1 MVSIRLVFGLH
12 LHQPVGNF
20 DHVFE
25 QHVQDVYRPILERL
39 SERGFLPL
47 VLHLSGPLLEWLESH
62 DTRYLDLL
70 GKLVSDRKV
79 ELLLAGYYEPVLA
92 ALPRVDRVEQ
102 IQWMRD
108 AVRRRFGVDAQGLW
122 LTERVWEPE
131 LAADLA
137 DAGVRYALVDDR
149 HFLVSGFASE
159 QLHAPYWTESDG
171 KRVALFPI
179 DERLRY
185 LIPFRPP
192 EETAAYLRELRDAGH
207 RLAVLADDGEKFGGW
222 PGTKEWVYERGWLD
236 RFTATINDL
245 VKNGEVQLSTLRDAL
260 DTVPS
265 GGIAYLPTASYRE
278 MEGWS
283 LPPDAA
289 LRLIRL
295 ERDLGEARLAG
306 PDGALIRGAHWR
318 NFLVKY
324 SESNRMHKKMM
335 ALSLLCRSRR
345 DPPAARRAI
354 GRAQCNDA
362 YWHGVFGG
370 LYLPHLREA
379 IWSNL
384 ALAESELRRGEALGV
399 EVLDLDGDGHDE
411 IWVHS
416 DQFSALL
423 SPRRGGALEEYT
435 IFATGV
441 NYANTLTR
449 RREGY
454 HDTALEHHAETHA
467 GGDEGAPSIHD
478 IEEGLSLEHRPP
490 LDADS
495 RAIFVDRVLPGGL
508 TLEQYA
514 GGDYLPTRSWAKSA
528 GGFTI
533 DRQHDSVEIVYS
545 CASPGAER
553 TLEKRFEFA
562 ADGKLRVSY
571 LWDASIGA
579 PDDLFAPELS
589 LFAPLDLRSEPEA
602 EIWTFPIETVAK
614 SERGFDRTRQGD
626 SVTLRWP
633 VRLGE
638 ASVEVAPAES
648 SRGNAAL
655 TESLRGRQAA
665 EAAPQGK
672 N

>member
-1 MVSIRLVFGLH
+1 MAPLRFVFGLH

-25 QHVQDVYRPILERL
+25 QHVQDVYRPIVERL
-39 SERGFLPL
+39 SERDFVPL
-47 VLHLSGPLLEWLESH
+47 VLHLSGPLLEWLEQH
-62 DTRYLDLL
+62 DSSYLDLL
-70 GKLVSDRKV
+70 GRLVADGKI
-79 ELLLAGYYEPVLA
+79 ELLLAGFYEPVLA
-92 ALPRVDRVEQ
+92 SIPRADRVEQ

-108 AVRRRFGVDAQGLW
+108 AVRNRFGVDARGLW

-149 HFLVSGFASE
+149 HFLVTGFNSN
-159 QLHAPYWTESDG
+159 QLHTPYWTESDG

-192 EETAAYLRELRDAGH
+192 EETAAYLRELRSAGH
-207 RLAVLADDGEKFGGW
+207 QLAVLADDGEKFGGW

-236 RFTATINDL
+236 HFTGAIGGL
-245 VKNGEVQLSTLRDAL
+245 VEAGEIQLSTLSDAL

-295 ERDLGEARLAG
+295 ERSLGEERMAG

-318 NFLVKY
+318 NFLTKY
-324 SESNRMHKKMM
+324 SESNRMHKKMQ
-335 ALSLLCRSRR
+335 ALSLLSRKR
-345 DPPAARRAI
+345 GDPPSARRAI

-379 IWSNL
+379 IWRNL
-384 ALAESELRRGEALGV
+384 ALAEAELRRAEGLSV
-399 EVLDLDGDGHDE
+399 EILDLDADGHDE
-411 IWVHS
+411 VWVHS
-416 DQFSALL
+416 DQFSAIL
-423 SPRRGGALEEYT
+423 SPRRGGAVEEYT
-435 IFATGV
+435 LFSRGI

-449 RREGY
+449 RREAY
-454 HDTALEHHAETHA
+454 HDTALEQYAEANA
-467 GGDEGAPSIHD
+467 GFNGGAPSIHD
-478 IEEGLSLEHRPP
+478 IEEGVSRGVRPP
-490 LDADS
+490 VDS
-495 RAIFVDRVLPGGL
+495 EPRALLLERILSGEL

-514 GGDYLPTRSWAKSA
+514 AGDYRPARSWAQLQCAVS
-528 GGFTI
+528 I
-533 DRQHDSVEIVYS
+533 DRQHDVVAIV
-545 CASPGAER
+545 CTFGDD
-553 TLEKRFEFA
+553 LEKRVEFA
-562 ADGKLRVSY
+562 ADGSMAVTY
-571 LWDASIGA
+571 QWDPSIGN
-579 PDDLFAPELS
+579 PDDWFATELS
-589 LFAPLDLRSEPEA
+589 LFAPLEVRSDSPA
-602 EIWTFPIETVAK
+602 ELWSFPIETVAK
-614 SERGFDRTRQGD
+614 SERGLDRTKQGD

-633 VRLGE
+633 VQLGRSGVQLWARSE
-638 ASVEVAPAES
+638 QLVEVGDGS
-648 SRGNAAL
+648 
-655 TESLRGRQAA
+655 
-665 EAAPQGK
+665 
-672 N
+672 

>member
-1 MVSIRLVFGLH
+1 MNSIRFVFGLH

-47 VLHLSGPLLEWLESH
+47 VLHLSGSLLEWLEKH
-62 DTRYLDLL
+62 DTTYLDLL
-70 GKLVSDRKV
+70 GRLVSERKV
-79 ELLLAGYYEPVLA
+79 ELLLAGFYEPVLA
-92 ALPRVDRVEQ
+92 SLPRADRVEQ

-108 AVRRRFGVDAQGLW
+108 AVRRRFGVDARGLW

-131 LAADLA
+131 LAADLS

-149 HFLVSGFASE
+149 HFLVSGFSSD
-159 QLHAPYWTESDG
+159 QLHTPYWTESDG

-192 EETAAYLRELRDAGH
+192 EETAAYLRELRGAGH

-236 RFTATINDL
+236 RFTSTMGGL
-245 VKNGEVQLSTLRDAL
+245 VESGEVQLSTLSDAL
-260 DTVPS
+260 DHVPS

-289 LRLIRL
+289 LRLIHL
-295 ERDLGEARLAG
+295 ERDLGEERIASA
-306 PDGALIRGAHWR
+306 DGGLIRGAHWR

-324 SESNRMHKKMM
+324 SESNRMHKKMQ
-335 ALSLLCRSRR
+335 ALSLLCRQRG

-379 IWSNL
+379 VWKNL
-384 ALAESELRRGEALGV
+384 ASAELELRRGEPLAA
-399 EVLDLDGDGHDE
+399 EVLDLDADGHEE

-416 DQFSALL
+416 DQFSAVL
-423 SPRRGGALEEYT
+423 SPRRGAAVEEYT
-435 IFATGV
+435 VFANGL

-449 RREGY
+449 RREAY
-454 HDTALEHHAETHA
+454 HDTALEQQAEA
-467 GGDEGAPSIHD
+467 NSGGDGGAPSIHD
-478 IEEGLSLEHRPP
+478 IEEGIRLDQRPP

-495 RAIFVDRVLPGGL
+495 RALLIDRVLPGAL
-508 TLEQYA
+508 SLDQYA
-514 GGDYLPTRSWAKSA
+514 GGDYWPTRSWAQRPCN
-528 GGFTI
+528 FTVQ
-533 DRQHDSVEIVYS
+533 RQHDLIAIVCLFTES
-545 CASPGAER
+545 GTGQEG
-553 TLEKRFEFA
+553 LEKRLEFA
-562 ADGKLRVSY
+562 ADGSLSVTYR
-571 LWDASIGA
+571 WDPSIGQ
-579 PDDLFAPELS
+579 PDDIFATEIS
-589 LFAPLDLRSEPEA
+589 LFAHLDIRSEPEA
-602 EIWTFPIETVAK
+602 DVWTYPIDTVAK
-614 SERGFDRTRQGD
+614 SERGLDRTRQGN
-626 SVTLRWP
+626 SVTFRWP
-633 VRLGE
+633 LHLGQ
-638 ASVEVAPAES
+638 
-648 SRGNAAL
+648 AAL
-655 TESLRGRQAA
+655 KLDARVPALVE
-665 EAAPQGK
+665 
-672 N
+672 

>member
-1 MVSIRLVFGLH
+1 MASIRLVFGLH

-25 QHVQDVYRPILERL
+25 QHVRDVYRPILERL

-47 VLHLSGPLLEWLESH
+47 VLHLSGPLLEWLEQH
-62 DTRYLDLL
+62 DTGYLDLL

-79 ELLLAGYYEPVLA
+79 ELLLAGFYEPVLA

-108 AVRRRFGVDAQGLW
+108 AVRRRFGVEGHGLW

-159 QLHAPYWTESDG
+159 QLHTPYWTESDG

-192 EETAAYLRELRDAGH
+192 EETAAYLLELRAAGH

-236 RFTATINDL
+236 RFTATMNGL
-245 VKNGEVQLSTLRDAL
+245 VEKGEVQLSTLSDAL

-335 ALSLLCRSRR
+335 ALSLLCRSRG

-379 IWSNL
+379 IWGNL

-411 IWVHS
+411 IWIHS
-416 DQFSALL
+416 DRFSALL

-449 RREGY
+449 RREAY
-454 HDTALEHHAETHA
+454 HDTALEQHAEAHA
-467 GGDEGAPSIHD
+467 GEDGGAPSIHD
-478 IEEGLSLEHRPP
+478 IEEGLRLEHRPP
-490 LDADS
+490 LDADP
-495 RAIFVDRVLPGGL
+495 RAIFVDRVLPSGL

-514 GGDYLPTRSWAKSA
+514 GGDYRPTRSWAQSP
-528 GGFTI
+528 GSFTI
-533 DRQHDSVEIVYS
+533 ERRHDSVEIVCS
-545 CASPGAER
+545 CSSPGAER
-553 TLEKRFEFA
+553 MLEKRFEFA
-562 ADGKLRVSY
+562 ADGTLRVSY
-571 LWDASIGA
+571 RWDASIGP

-589 LFAPLDLRSEPEA
+589 LYAPLELRADPEA

-614 SERGFDRTRQGD
+614 SERGLDRTRQGD
-626 SVTLRWP
+626 SVTLRWL
-633 VRLGE
+633 VRIGG
-638 ASVEVAPAES
+638 ASVEIDPAS
-648 SRGNAAL
+648 L
-655 TESLRGRQAA
+655 TLATHVDA
-665 EAAPQGK
+665 ERPATLG
-672 N
+672 

>member
-1 MVSIRLVFGLH
+1 MTSIRLVFGLH
-12 LHQPVGNF
+12 LHQPVGNL

-25 QHVQDVYRPILERL
+25 QHVHDVYRPILERL

-47 VLHLSGPLLEWLESH
+47 VLHLSGPLLEWLEQH
-62 DTRYLDLL
+62 DTGYLDLL

-79 ELLLAGYYEPVLA
+79 ELLLAGFYEPVLA
-92 ALPRVDRVEQ
+92 SLPRADRVEQ

-108 AVRRRFGVDAQGLW
+108 AVRRRFGVDARGLW

-137 DAGVRYALVDDR
+137 DAEVRYALVDDR
-149 HFLVSGFASE
+149 HFLVSGFRSE
-159 QLHAPYWTESDG
+159 QLHTPYWTESDG

-192 EETAAYLRELRDAGH
+192 EETAAYLRELRGAGH

-222 PGTKEWVYERGWLD
+222 PGTKEWVYERGWLE
-236 RFTATINDL
+236 RFTATINGL
-245 VKNGEVQLSTLRDAL
+245 VAGGEVQLSTLSDAL
-260 DTVPS
+260 ENVPS

-295 ERDLGEARLAG
+295 ERDLGEERLAG

-335 ALSLLCRSRR
+335 ALSHLCRRR
-345 DPPAARRAI
+345 GDPPAARRAV

-379 IWSNL
+379 IWTNL
-384 ALAESELRRGEALGV
+384 ALAESELRRGEPLAV
-399 EVLDLDGDGHDE
+399 EVLDFDGDGHDE

-416 DQFSALL
+416 DRFSALL
-423 SPRRGGALEEYT
+423 SPRRGCALEEYT
-435 IFATGV
+435 LFATGV

-449 RREGY
+449 RREAY
-454 HDTALEHHAETHA
+454 HDTALDQYAEEH
-467 GGDEGAPSIHD
+467 GGDGGAR
-478 IEEGLSLEHRPP
+478 LEHRPP
-490 LDADS
+490 LDADP
-495 RAIFVDRVLPGGL
+495 RAIFVDRILPSGL

-514 GGDYLPTRSWAKSA
+514 HGDYWPRRSWAQSP
-528 GGFTI
+528 GSFTI
-533 DRQHDSVEIVYS
+533 EQQHDSVKIACSFSGQAGEK
-545 CASPGAER
+545 
-553 TLEKRFEFA
+553 TLEKKFEFA
-562 ADGKLRVSY
+562 ADGTLRVSY
-571 LWDASIGA
+571 RWDGSDGSA
-579 PDDLFAPELS
+579 DDFFAPELS
-589 LFAPLDLRSEPEA
+589 LFAPLELRPEPEA

-614 SERGFDRTRQGD
+614 SERGLDRTRQGD

-633 VRLGE
+633 AHLGG
-638 ASVEVAPAES
+638 ASVQVSAAGNQSAETASNELTGSRAP
-648 SRGNAAL
+648 
-655 TESLRGRQAA
+655 SLL
-665 EAAPQGK
+665 
-672 N
+672 